1 MPITPRTH
9 NSATIKNQMAD
20 VHSPAD
26 GLADGLETVCVC
38 GGGKCVPAGRF
49 SEDHRGVGK
58 L

>member
-38 GGGKCVPAGRF
+38 VGGESACLRAASPRII
-49 SEDHRGVGK
+49 GV
-58 L
+58 